1 MRQNRGWLLAV
12 VVVLIASMVAGCGKI
27 AATSGQPALAG
38 QSQAGAKLHI
48 GIIQIVEHPAL
59 DAARKGF
66 QDVLKEQGFDSRV
79 VYDFQN
85 AQGDMS
91 TAQTIAQKFASEKV
105 DLILAI
111 ATPTAQAAAK
121 ATSDIPI
128 LITAVTDPVVAGLVK
143 SMDQPGTN
151 VTGTTDMNPVAEQIA
166 MVKEIVPQATRV
178 GIIYNAGEDNSV
190 IQVSLAKQAA
200 QTEGL
205 QVVEATVSNSSDVAQ
220 AAQSL
225 VGRVD
230 AIYVPTDNT
239 VVSAAAAVV
248 KVAQQ
253 AKLPIIAGESS
264 VVQAGGTA
272 TIGIDYY
279 KLGRQ
284 TGEMAIRVL
293 KGEKPATMPVESQKE
308 FSVVVNQKAA
318 QAIGL
323 TLPQSLLSKA
333 EVLQ

>member
-128 LITAVTDPVVAGLVK
+128 LITAVTDPVAAGLVK